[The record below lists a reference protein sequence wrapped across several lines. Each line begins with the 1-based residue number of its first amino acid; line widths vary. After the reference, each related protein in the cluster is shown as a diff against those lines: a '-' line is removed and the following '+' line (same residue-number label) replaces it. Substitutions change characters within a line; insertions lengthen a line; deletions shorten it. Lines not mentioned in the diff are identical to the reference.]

1 MKTATFHLDL
11 ITPCFCGGAE
21 PEKQAEIR
29 APSIRG
35 QLRWW
40 FRTLGGFKSLAPMPV
55 RDQEA
60 LIFGST
66 AGEGGNAG
74 RLRLQV
80 RPLLGQALRSTEE
93 KNLDDLK
100 ASQPFDLRGYLL
112 FPLRKQRDELRKR
125 GVFHSSLP
133 RFELRLILSGTAAPW
148 TDTDTMLMDIQALLS
163 IFAHLGSLGFRGRRA
178 MGALQPVAGG
188 TLSTLGIEDSL
199 DHFSKPGNIV
209 IRELNPNSQQFQDL
223 IATENQFR
231 EAYNN
236 DALHRNNPIPLLN
249 PTTMDTP
256 SLLAVWLRAWR
267 QHGQMNVMWPKNANR
282 PTPIPNYQKDY
293 HRSMPGFPKARR
305 DHNEGLARLGFPHGS
320 SPASAS
326 AESEKIDGNQGETFR
341 PAIGLPII
349 QSFSSFKPRK
359 TVNWG
364 TAPKGEN
371 DSEGRFASPVL
382 LRPHKDAQGKW
393 HALVIFVDAHKW
405 PNDPATGKPKQVFL
419 NGQPRAVSLDLYN
432 AMKADP
438 RLQSFP

>member
-40 FRTLGGFKSLAPMPV
+40 FRTLGGFKSLAPKSV
-55 RDQEA
+55 REQEA

-66 AGEGGNAG
+66 AGDGGNAG
-74 RLRLQV
+74 RLHLQV
-80 RPLLGQALRSTEE
+80 RPLLGRALRSTTE

-100 ASQPFDLRGYLL
+100 ASQPFDPRGYLL
-112 FPLRKQRDELRKR
+112 FPLRKQGDELRKR
-125 GVFHSSLP
+125 GVFDSSLP

-148 TDTDTMLMDIQALLS
+148 TDTNTMLMDIQALLS

-188 TLSTLGIEDSL
+188 TLSALGIQDSL

-209 IRELNPNSQQFQDL
+209 IRELDPNSQQFQDL
-223 IATENQFR
+223 IVAENQFR
-231 EAYNN
+231 EAYNA
-236 DALHRNNPIPLLN
+236 DASHRNNPIPLLN
-249 PTTMDTP
+249 PATMDTT

-267 QHGQMNVMWPKNANR
+267 QHGQMNVMWPRNATT
-282 PTPIPNYQKDY
+282 PTPIPKYQKDY
-293 HRSMPGFPKARR
+293 HRGMPGFPKARR
-305 DHNEGLARLGFPHGS
+305 DHNEGLARLGFPSGS
-320 SPASAS
+320 SPTSAS
-326 AESEKIDGNQGETFR
+326 TDSEKIHGKPGETFR

-364 TAPKGEN
+364 TAPKGQN

-382 LRPHKDAQGKW
+382 LRPHKDAQGNW
-393 HALVIFVDAHKW
+393 HALVIFVDAHRW
-405 PNDPATGKPKQVFL
+405 PAGKQVFL
-419 NGQPRAVSLDLYN
+419 NGQPRQVSLDLYS

-438 RLQSFP
+438 RLQPFP